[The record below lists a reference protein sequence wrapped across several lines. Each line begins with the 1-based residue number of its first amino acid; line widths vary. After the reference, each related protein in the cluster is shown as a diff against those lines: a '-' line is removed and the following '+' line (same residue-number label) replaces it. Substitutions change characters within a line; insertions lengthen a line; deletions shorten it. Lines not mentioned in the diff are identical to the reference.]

1 MTSCTFAWRQQ
12 RRYSC
17 QILYQATRNTLLSTI
32 VCTSSMLLMRAAHSG
47 ILPSTYA
54 RTLPR
59 FPEKSGSIVLST
71 RGTKAASTIHTTFA
85 SIASN
90 AERPTCAKSFCSVT
104 RSVRHVTNATRS
116 VIVLRRKPAVIWTRL
131 HSFVMAVARQGTF
144 AVFRPSIP
152 TMLISHNE
160 NTRSFA
166 RLPERVSQSPE
177 PRFIVSTPS
186 LTR

>member
-1 MTSCTFAWRQQ
+1 MNRINICKNIIQSIRDYITNPDNLDAYREKNRFTKIEIRNATPLIESCIYSYASSIYSFIHLKQTIITSCMFAWRQQ

-71 RGTKAASTIHTTFA
+71 HGTKVASTIHITFA

-90 AERPTCAKSFCSVT
+90 AERPTCAKSF
-104 RSVRHVTNATRS
+104 
-116 VIVLRRKPAVIWTRL
+116 
-131 HSFVMAVARQGTF
+131 
-144 AVFRPSIP
+144 
-152 TMLISHNE
+152 
-160 NTRSFA
+160 
-166 RLPERVSQSPE
+166 
-177 PRFIVSTPS
+177 
-186 LTR
+186 